1 VLKPGSMPELMWA
14 LLVGDVV
21 VMASKQ
27 MGQFSG
33 YLSKPVV
40 ARKALP
46 ATELRRYEG
55 IDISPSMEEMEGM
68 YGVHRLS
75 FSG

>member
-1 VLKPGSMPELMWA
+1 MW
-14 LLVGDVV
+14 LLLIGNVV

-40 ARKALP
+40 ARKALS

-55 IDISPSMEEMEGM
+55 IDISPSMEEMEDVL
-68 YGVHRLS
+68 GVSRPFF